1 MRLNVRYDN
10 EIQSIELDEKS
21 MKELWVSLS
30 LGENDELT
38 QKDKEEL
45 IQQAFDEQYNRP
57 EYNSWHKFNRH
68 RGEVKKPFRK
78 DDELADNSDGIE
90 YIADNTDTEN
100 RDRQYE
106 YEAVCQHLRE
116 VLKPAYAEV
125 LIAVVLDGMTPEE
138 YAHDKKLKRD
148 AVYKRLQRAK
158 EKYRTLK

>member
-1 MRLNVRYDN
+1 MKLKVRYDN
-10 EIQSIELDEKS
+10 QIQSIELDAKS
-21 MKELWVSLS
+21 MSELWVSLS
-30 LGENDELT
+30 LGENDGLT
-38 QKDKEEL
+38 QEDKEVL

-106 YEAVCQHLRE
+106 YEAVCQHLCE
-116 VLKPAYAEV
+116 ILKPEYADV

-148 AVYKRLQRAK
+148 TVYKRLQRAK